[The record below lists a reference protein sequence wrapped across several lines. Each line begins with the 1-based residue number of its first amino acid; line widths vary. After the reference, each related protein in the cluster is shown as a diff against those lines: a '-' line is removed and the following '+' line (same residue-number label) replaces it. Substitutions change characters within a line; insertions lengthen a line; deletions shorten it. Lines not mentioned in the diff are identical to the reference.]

1 VKKAFPALGFMRYP
15 VKFVMLPAA
24 VVPLLAATFIGR
36 ALSRDER
43 GWLKLRRV
51 IIALGGAMIVASA
64 LIIWAA
70 YQFPFKG
77 TEPKDALWSGLSRI
91 VVLMLFIAALCSLR
105 QPARAKV
112 ARFAVL
118 LLLFLDV
125 RTAGPRPNP
134 TAERFVYD
142 PFLATHELHL
152 DPKPSP
158 GDGRAMLDATAE
170 SNLSVTQMTN
180 GVNDVLYRRFALRG
194 NLNILD
200 DIPKLVGMY
209 PLYFRETGEILP
221 LLYTVPQPPGPL
233 MDFLSV
239 SYTNLPGRVTQ
250 WGFRSTHL
258 PWITAGQKPV
268 FADGPATLAALAQP
282 DFDPRKSVFLAPE
295 ARGNVTVSNASSAQ
309 VSLRRF
315 SGNRIEFEV
324 DAAEPAMVVLA
335 QSFYHNWRAE
345 VNGKG
350 VPVLRANH
358 AFEAL
363 EVPAGHQQ
371 VVLRYQ
377 DRFFLV
383 GAGISIVC
391 ALAWVAAWLAGRR
404 ATKSSPIPT
413 RP

>member
-1 VKKAFPALGFMRYP
+1 L
-15 VKFVMLPAA
+15 
-24 VVPLLAATFIGR
+24 
-36 ALSRDER
+36 DEA

-51 IIALGGAMIVASA
+51 IITLGGALIVACG

-91 VVLMLFIAALCSLR
+91 VLIILFIATLWSLR
-105 QPARAKV
+105 QAARAKV
-112 ARFAVL
+112 ARFALL

-209 PLYFRETGEILP
+209 PLYFRESGELLP
-221 LLYTVPQPPGPL
+221 LLYTAPQPPAPL

-250 WGFRSTHL
+250 WGFRSSHL
-258 PWITAGQKPV
+258 PWITAGQKPI

-295 ARGNVTVSNASSAQ
+295 ARGGVTVSNTSSAQ
-309 VSLRRF
+309 VFLRRF

-324 DAAEPAMVVLA
+324 DTAEPAMVVLA

-350 VPVLRANH
+350 VSLLRANH
-358 AFEAL
+358 AFQAL

-383 GAGISIVC
+383 GTAVSLAC
-391 ALAWVAAWLAGRR
+391 ALSWVIVWIVGARR
-404 ATKSSPIPT
+404 AKNSPAST
-413 RP
+413 GA